1 MGGAERVAINIAR
14 SNSQDFQ
21 YYLFEVVKGQSP
33 YSNDLKNE
41 LKSSNIKYYC
51 SPFKN
56 KKIAIC
62 LFGLWFLIK
71 YIKIRPN
78 IIHSHTEIPDLSLW
92 LFRKISWI
100 FFWIHP
106 KYIRTIHNTELW
118 NKWKE
123 IGKIVEKSY
132 IKRNSN
138 IAISKSTQECY
149 TKEYGGLLPPIIYN
163 GLEEV
168 PQKTFPYLKAGKINI
183 LFAGRLEYQKGINEL
198 IAVVT
203 SLRNNN
209 QLFFHIVG
217 NGSLKNKLNIALKD
231 FPNISIYE
239 KIYGLSHYM
248 GSFDYLFMPSNH
260 EGLALMPIEASLAHT
275 PCIINRCPGL
285 TETLPPNWPLAVNNN
300 SVNDFIKILTECTD
314 KKQYNVLTQEAY
326 IYAKENFSIKKMQQK
341 YERVYTRL

>member
-1 MGGAERVAINIAR
+1 MGGAERVAINIAK
-14 SNSQDFQ
+14 SNSQDFR
-21 YYLFEVVKGQSP
+21 YYLFEVVKSQSQ
-33 YSNDLKNE
+33 YSIDLKKE
-41 LKSSNIKYYC
+41 LNSYNIKYYS

-62 LFGLWFLIK
+62 LFGLWFMIK
-71 YIKIRPN
+71 YIIVRPN

-92 LFRKISWI
+92 LFRKYSWI

-106 KYIRTIHNTELW
+106 KYIRTIHNTKLW
-118 NKWKE
+118 SGWKR

-132 IKRNSN
+132 IKYKSN

-149 TKEYGGLLPPIIYN
+149 VKEYGGLLPPIIYN

-168 PQKTFPYLKAGKINI
+168 PQKIFPHLKTGKTNI
-183 LFAGRLEYQKGINEL
+183 LFAGRLEHQKGINEL
-198 IAVVT
+198 ISVIT
-203 SLRNNN
+203 SLKNNN

-217 NGSLKNKLNIALKD
+217 NGSLKKKLDIALKD
-231 FPNISIYE
+231 APNIVIYD
-239 KIYGLSHYM
+239 KIYGLSQYI

-260 EGLALMPIEASLAHT
+260 EGLALIPIEASLAHT

-300 SVNDFIKILTECTD
+300 SINDFIKILTDCIN
-314 KKQYNVLTQEAY
+314 KKQYNILAQEAY
-326 IYAKENFSIKKMQQK
+326 MYAKENFSIKKMQQK
-341 YERVYTRL
+341 YEHVYIRL